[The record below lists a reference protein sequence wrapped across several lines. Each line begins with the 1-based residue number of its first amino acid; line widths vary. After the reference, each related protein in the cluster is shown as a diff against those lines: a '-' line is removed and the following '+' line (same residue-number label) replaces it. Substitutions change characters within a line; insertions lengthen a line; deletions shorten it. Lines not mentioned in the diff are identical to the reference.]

1 MSDSIEGGARVA
13 AVTVAESRV
22 VTSGELRFCVGS
34 GPPLQVEISRSG
46 SGGSQSP
53 SFLKLEA
60 DLLKDLKGGLRARIA
75 CDASSGSDGTETP
88 GGLLG
93 TLAGLLSSA
102 GLPLG
107 PGVRFSLDADPT
119 CDNLYHLPRQSKEP
133 EPRDPSG

>member
-22 VTSGELRFCVGS
+22 VNSGELRFFVKS
-34 GPPLQVEISRSG
+34 APLRVEISSSRGPAG
-46 SGGSQSP
+46 SPQSP
-53 SFLKLEA
+53 SFLRLEA
-60 DLLKDLKGGLRARIA
+60 DLLKDLKNGLRARTS
-75 CDASSGSDGTETP
+75 CDASGSDKTETP

-107 PGVRFSLDADPT
+107 PGVRLSLDADPT